1 MQRHN
6 RQLMQ
11 ETDDIELIR
20 QVLAGNQLVY
30 ANLVKRHQRYVFT
43 LALRFVKN
51 REDAQEI
58 AQDSFVKAYKAL
70 AGFQQQSKFTTWL
83 YTIVYTTS
91 MTFLR
96 RKKLETYSLDD
107 DAVFMQVI
115 LRQAQDDQA
124 NLAEQKSQSYYINLA
139 ISKLLPDDAAILTLF
154 YQGEQSLE
162 EIAAV
167 VKMETNTV
175 KVKLHRARHR
185 LKEKLQ
191 QLLKEEVRELR

>member
-1 MQRHN
+1 MQ
-6 RQLMQ
+6 
-11 ETDDIELIR
+11 TDDTELIR
-20 QVLAGNQLVY
+20 QVLAGNQTVY
-30 ANLVKRHQRYVFT
+30 ADLVKRHQRYVFT

-91 MTFLR
+91 MSFLR
-96 RKKLETYSLDD
+96 RKKPETYSLDD
-107 DAVFMQVI
+107 DAVFIEVNNQSDI
-115 LRQAQDDQA
+115 KSD
-124 NLAEQKSQSYYINLA
+124 LAEQKSQSYYINLA

-154 YQGEQSLE
+154 YQGGQSLE

-185 LKEKLQ
+185 LKEKLE
-191 QLLKEEVRELR
+191 QLLKAEVRDLC

>member
-6 RQLMQ
+6 RQVMHK
-11 ETDDIELIR
+11 TDDTELIC
-20 QVLAGNQLVY
+20 QVLAGNQSAY
-30 ANLVKRHQRYVFT
+30 TDLVKRHQRYVFT
-43 LALRFVKN
+43 LALRFAKN

-58 AQDSFVKAYKAL
+58 AQDSFVKAYKSL
-70 AGFQQQSKFTTWL
+70 AGFRQQSRFTTWL

-96 RKKLETYSLDD
+96 RKKLETHSLDD
-107 DAVFMQVI
+107 DAVFIRVNNQEDAK
-115 LRQAQDDQA
+115 Q

-175 KVKLHRARHR
+175 KVKLHRARQR
-185 LKEKLQ
+185 LKEKLE
-191 QLLKEEVRELR
+191 QLLAGEVRELI